1 MNIGGK
7 IHQARKSKGMTMEE
21 LGNIVGVG
29 KSAIN
34 KYETG
39 IVTDIPPSRIDAI
52 ARALD
57 VTPSYLM
64 GWAGQSYI
72 HDVSSIIRQ
81 RRKELG
87 ISVDTLAKKLS
98 IERSTLYR
106 YESGD
111 IEKIPFGVVILLSDA
126 LSIPL
131 DELAGIKPRKTRIVD
146 CTSDLEARLAEME
159 RRLSALEEKE

>member
-7 IHQARKSKGMTMEE
+7 IHQARKAKGMTMEE

-57 VTPSYLM
+57 VTPSYLI
-64 GWAGQSYI
+64 GWDGQSDI

-87 ISVDTLAKKLS
+87 LSVDTLAKKLGM
-98 IERSTLYR
+98 ERSTLYR

-111 IEKIPFGVVILLSDA
+111 TGKIPFGVVVLLSDA
-126 LSIPL
+126 LSISL
-131 DELAGIKPRKTRIVD
+131 DELAGIKPRKARSED
-146 CTSDLEARLAEME
+146 CTSDLKSRLSEIE
-159 RRLSALEEKE
+159 RRLSALEEKA